1 MRLCLATLPLHAVV
15 KLFVLL
21 FTNRTLIA
29 HTKALDPTR
38 PVTFVTDTNY
48 AVDRGVS

>member
-1 MRLCLATLPLHAVV
+1 MATLLFHVVV

-21 FTNRTLIA
+21 FMNRTLIA
-29 HTKALDPTR
+29 HTKGLDPTR